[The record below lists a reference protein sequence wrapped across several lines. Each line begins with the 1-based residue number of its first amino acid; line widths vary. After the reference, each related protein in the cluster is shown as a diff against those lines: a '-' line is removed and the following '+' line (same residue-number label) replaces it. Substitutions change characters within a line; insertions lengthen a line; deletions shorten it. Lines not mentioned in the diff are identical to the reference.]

1 MFVFLNSVLGGLDV
15 YVVPFVDV
23 ASFHSEYLQYQAH
36 QQANSDTVARIGTF
50 RSAFAK
56 LEKEGKIKL
65 LKAKG
70 SFHTCEIC
78 NNASELLTRE
88 IVGTP

>member
-1 MFVFLNSVLGGLDV
+1 MFVFPNSVLGGLDV

-56 LEKEGKIKL
+56 IEKEGKIKL
-65 LKAKG
+65 LKAIG
-70 SFHTCEIC
+70 SFQTCEIC
-78 NNASELLTRE
+78 NNASELLMNKRKLL
-88 IVGTP
+88 